1 MRPSN
6 LRLRLTCSTRYLA
19 MSIWFSVIE
28 YVELY
33 RVVKVCVRESGK

>member
-1 MRPSN
+1 
-6 LRLRLTCSTRYLA
+6 